1 MSNGSRDGSAAKA
14 TVLAAAFGLAMLSP
28 VTGVCLGALEASL
41 ALAVVLTY
49 LYGNSTHSR
58 RAFRLVQW
66 AFNRVESA

>member
-1 MSNGSRDGSAAKA
+1 MSNGSRGGSAVKA
-14 TVLAAAFGLAMLSP
+14 TVLAAPFGIAVLSP

-49 LYGNSTHSR
+49 PFGNSTHSR

-66 AFNRVESA
+66 AFNRAEPA